1 MDGIKYL
8 REELGYRIFM
18 FKDTDVLR
26 RKDTLDEEQCED
38 VLDEVESMMEDSLKS
53 NVDFVLEAKGYD
65 EE

>member
-1 MDGIKYL
+1 
-8 REELGYRIFM
+8 M